1 VTPRSNRFAVTPD
14 YHSCDF
20 VTSAALSPSP
30 GALPLSSMAE
40 TSQALT
46 REFLA
51 ERDVRV
57 FKMRQAG
64 VSNQEIS
71 RRFGISVGAVG
82 KAVNRQLEKLNAEAL
97 MAYPEVLR
105 MELERLDSLQS
116 AIWPLT
122 QHRRVT
128 LDDGTD
134 VSVEPDMKAIG
145 QVLSIMDRR
154 TKLLGMEA
162 HPQSEQNIQINVG
175 HQENIRVS
183 LAGAGGTGSVPVDHF
198 NPETE
203 SKKLLELM
211 TRSGVISKDEI
222 TASLGSPF
230 EDILNNDL
238 QDVVDAEIVDELTSE
253 ETAEIL
259 DGENAGT

>member
-1 VTPRSNRFAVTPD
+1 
-14 YHSCDF
+14 
-20 VTSAALSPSP
+20 
-30 GALPLSSMAE
+30 
-40 TSQALT
+40 
-46 REFLA
+46 
-51 ERDVRV
+51 
-57 FKMRQAG
+57 MRQAG

-116 AIWPLT
+116 SIWPLT

-134 VSVEPDMKAIG
+134 VAVEPDMKAIQ

-162 HPQSEQNIQINVG
+162 HPESGQNIQINVG

-183 LAGAGGTGSVPVDHF
+183 MAGAGGTGSIPVDHF
-198 NPETE
+198 DPKTE

-222 TASLGSPF
+222 ASALGNRFDEVLHS
-230 EDILNNDL
+230 DITDI
-238 QDVVDAEIVDELTSE
+238 VDAEIVDELTSD
-253 ETAEIL
+253 ETTEIL